1 MMVTNEANWLRTKRI
16 FTLMLLFASLWA
28 MGGLEGT
35 EPMPHGEWLLI
46 LMPSFGYMVWNITKH
61 YPR

>member
-1 MMVTNEANWLRTKRI
+1 MMVTNQANWLRTKRI
-16 FTLMLLFASLWA
+16 FTLMLFVASLWA

-35 EPMPHGEWLLI
+35 EPMPHEEWLLI
-46 LMPSFGYMVWNITKH
+46 FMPSFGYMVWNITKH

>member
-1 MMVTNEANWLRTKRI
+1 MRVTNEANWLRAKRI
-16 FTLMLLFASLWA
+16 FTLMLLFASVWA